1 MTVHVPQFFYFLLF
15 TLVFGPSLWIPQIS
29 SAIKSFFTPK
39 GMITTIFLAAIMAL
53 VIHHN
58 TIIHPY
64 LLADN
69 RHYTF
74 YIWNRF
80 YGRHLMVRYLLIPV
94 YIFGL
99 FVVNKSLN
107 GSIGSKL
114 FFFISIALTV
124 CLQSL
129 LEIRYFLIPFL
140 LLRLQT
146 KNIVKKWSF
155 LEFLLNLILN
165 FVTFNIFFTKEIK
178 WVDFD
183 EPQRIIW

>member
-1 MTVHVPQFFYFLLF
+1 VKNAL
-15 TLVFGPSLWIPQIS
+15 
-29 SAIKSFFTPK
+29 KSIFSWK
-39 GMITTIFLAAIMAL
+39 GIITIFLLTLIMA
-53 VIHHN
+53 VAVCYN

-80 YGRHLMVRYLLIPV
+80 YGRHMIVRYLLIPV

-99 FVVNKSLN
+99 YVVCKSLN
-107 GSIGSKL
+107 GSIGSKI
-114 FFFISIALTV
+114 FFFISTTLTI

-129 LEIRYFLIPFL
+129 LEVRYFLIPFL
-140 LLRLQT
+140 LLRLQ
-146 KNIVKKWSF
+146 IRHVSKKWSF
-155 LEFLLNLILN
+155 LEFLIHLAINY
-165 FVTFNIFFTKEIK
+165 VTFTIFFTREIK
-178 WVDFD
+178 WENFD